1 MYQAQ
6 KREVRNYLERGRM
19 GQEKLHKGGKLELE
33 FKDFD

>member
-6 KREVRNYLERGRM
+6 KREVRNYLKR

-33 FKDFD
+33 FKDFN